1 MADNGGID
9 RSRRA
14 FLRRPL
20 AGLVEGRGG
29 QAGRSERARA
39 ADPWR
44 PPWATA
50 GFEDACT
57 RCGAC
62 LDACPENIL
71 VVGDGG
77 FPEVDVSEGSGECTF
92 CRACVDAC
100 PEPAFDDPDRTGP
113 WDWVARIEAGCLAK
127 NGIVCQTCGDV
138 CDYDAIPFAPEE
150 SGPPVPWLKTDACT
164 GCGACVAACPAQ
176 VISIVHR
183 PTRKTR

>member
-1 MADNGGID
+1 MPGDNRID

-20 AGLVEGRGG
+20 AGLVEKQDRK
-29 QAGRSERARA
+29 AGRREADRA
-39 ADPWR
+39 ANPWR

-50 GFEDACT
+50 VFEDACT

-62 LDACPENIL
+62 LDACPEGIL
-71 VVGDGG
+71 VIGDGG
-77 FPEVDVSEGSGECTF
+77 FPEVDITQGSGECTF
-92 CRACVDAC
+92 CRECVKAC
-100 PEPAFDDPDRTGP
+100 PEPAFDDPDSTSP
-113 WDWVARIEAGCLAK
+113 WDWVARIGAGCLAK

-183 PTRKTR
+183 PNRNAR

>member
-1 MADNGGID
+1 MPGDNRID

-20 AGLVEGRGG
+20 AGLVER
-29 QAGRSERARA
+29 QDRKAGRREADRA

-50 GFEDACT
+50 RFEDACT

-62 LDACPENIL
+62 LDACSEGIL
-71 VVGDGG
+71 VIGDGG
-77 FPEVDVSEGSGECTF
+77 FPEVEITQGSGECTF
-92 CRACVDAC
+92 CRECVKAC
-100 PEPAFDDPDRTGP
+100 PEPAFDDPDSTSP
-113 WDWVARIEAGCLAK
+113 WDWVARIGAGCLAK

-183 PTRKTR
+183 PNRNAR

>member
-1 MADNGGID
+1 MAGDSGID

-20 AGLVEGRGG
+20 AALVEG
-29 QAGRSERARA
+29 QAENRSRRSAQRA

-44 PPWATA
+44 PPWAA
-50 GFEDACT
+50 DVFEDACT

-62 LDACPENIL
+62 LEACPEGIL
-71 VVGDGG
+71 VNGDGG
-77 FPEVDVSEGSGECTF
+77 FPEVDITQGSGECTF

-100 PEPAFDDPDRTGP
+100 PEPAFDDPDTTRP
-113 WDWVARIEAGCLAK
+113 WDWVARIEAGCLAT
-127 NGIVCQTCGDV
+127 NGIACQTCGDA

-150 SGPPVPWLKTDACT
+150 SGPPVPWLKADSCT

-176 VISIVHR
+176 VIKLVHHPR
-183 PTRKTR
+183 ARR

>member
-1 MADNGGID
+1 MPGDNRID

-20 AGLVEGRGG
+20 AGLVEKQDRK
-29 QAGRSERARA
+29 AGRREADRA
-39 ADPWR
+39 ANPWR

-62 LDACPENIL
+62 LDACPEGIL
-71 VVGDGG
+71 VIGDGG
-77 FPEVDVSEGSGECTF
+77 FPEVDVTEGSGECTF
-92 CRACVDAC
+92 CRECVKAC
-100 PEPAFDDPDRTGP
+100 PEPAFDDPDSTSP
-113 WDWVARIEAGCLAK
+113 WDWVARIGAGCLAK

-183 PTRKTR
+183 PNRNAR